1 MRVLL
6 IPLTLLIFSASA
18 MAQPPPHAPAHG
30 ARGMHGHGHGHG
42 EAAPM
47 VDANEIRQ
55 VFGRHEWTR
64 ADQLPPGI
72 RKNLARGKPLPPGI
86 AKRVEGPLA
95 RDLPYYPG
103 YEWTVAGEDAL
114 LIDSATRVIVDIID
128 NVLR

>member
-1 MRVLL
+1 MRIQL
-6 IPLTLLIFSASA
+6 ISSILLIFSASA

-30 ARGMHGHGHGHG
+30 ARGMHGHGHGQ
-42 EAAPM
+42 AAPM

-55 VFGRHEWTR
+55 VFGRHEWTH
-64 ADQLPPGI
+64 ADALPPGI

>member
-6 IPLTLLIFSASA
+6 IALTLLIFSASA

-30 ARGMHGHGHGHG
+30 ARGMHGHGHGQ
-42 EAAPM
+42 AAPM

-55 VFGRHEWTR
+55 VFGRYEWTR
-64 ADQLPPGI
+64 GDELPPGI

-103 YEWTVAGEDAL
+103 YEWTVAGDDAL
-114 LIDSATRVIVDIID
+114 LIDSATRLIVDIID